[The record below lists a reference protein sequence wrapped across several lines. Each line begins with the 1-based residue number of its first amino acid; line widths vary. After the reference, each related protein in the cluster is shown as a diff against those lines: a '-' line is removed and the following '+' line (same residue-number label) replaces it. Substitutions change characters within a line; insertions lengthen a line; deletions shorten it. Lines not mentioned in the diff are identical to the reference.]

1 MPSSRSIKAGAAYVE
16 LFADNSRLVR
26 GLRLAENR
34 IKAFG
39 QKASQIGQRML
50 LLSGAMATP
59 LAFATRTFAGFED
72 QMLAVKAVTGAVG
85 DEFDRLYDQAKGLGR
100 TTSFTAGDVGGGML
114 SLGRAGFDSSEIEN
128 AIPGVLNLARATGTE
143 LALSADIA
151 AGTLRAFALEAGQM
165 GRVTD
170 VLVATANNSSQTLE
184 DLGESMKYVAPI
196 AEEYGLSLEQTAKAV
211 GALANM
217 QIKGSMA
224 GTSMRQIM
232 LRLADPSIQKQ
243 LRANGVEAL
252 DAAKNL
258 RPVGDILIDL
268 GQAMQGMTNAERI
281 SLGKNLFDQR
291 AAGAALK
298 LAKSDFPALA
308 DAIDNAGGVAEKTAK
323 TMDSGLGGAFRR
335 LMSALEG
342 IQIAV
347 GEALAKALSGVMDKV
362 ATFAVRIAELV
373 AANKQWIIGMATTIA
388 AVAAVGGALVVLGIA
403 GQAAAFVF
411 GGIASILAAVGTAF
425 GLVTA
430 VIGALLTPVGALSVA
445 VIALAGYLL
454 TASGTGGEAIR
465 WLGEK
470 FSELRDAATKA
481 FQGIGDALA
490 AGDLALAGKIL
501 WLALKVEWTKGV
513 NALREIW
520 IGFKE
525 IFMSSWT
532 DAVYGLAKI
541 FTRGVALLENI
552 WTKFSA
558 TVVDKWKAA
567 EQTLAEGIAYVI
579 AKAQGLDPEDVIN
592 NVRDDYGR
600 QRETRQQDTQSRLDE
615 IDTQRQGTLDVLED
629 DRKREHTE
637 RQEQYGED
645 LGTQQKELDD
655 LIRQRDRAIADAG
668 RAAQQSPSDDG
679 RLASLR
685 KQIEV
690 AVSGLNLEPISA
702 GGSSVAGTFSAF
714 AAARFGGDTAGD
726 RTAKATEETARNT
739 QKLEERSRM
748 NRGIPVV

>member
-1 MPSSRSIKAGAAYVE
+1 MPKTAVQPE
-16 LFADNSRLVR
+16 FV
-26 GLRLAENR
+26 
-34 IKAFG
+34 
-39 QKASQIGQRML
+39 
-50 LLSGAMATP
+50 
-59 LAFATRTFAGFED
+59 AFATRTFAGFED

-258 RPVGDILIDL
+258 RPVGDILVDL

-323 TMDSGLGGAFRR
+323 TMDSGLGGSFRR

-347 GEALAKALSGVMDKV
+347 GEALSKALSGVMDKV

-430 VIGALLTPVGALSVA
+430 VIGALLTPVGALSVS
-445 VIALAGYLL
+445 VLIA
-454 TASGTGGEAIR
+454 
-465 WLGEK
+465 
-470 FSELRDAATKA
+470 
-481 FQGIGDALA
+481 
-490 AGDLALAGKIL
+490 
-501 WLALKVEWTKGV
+501 
-513 NALREIW
+513 
-520 IGFKE
+520 
-525 IFMSSWT
+525 
-532 DAVYGLAKI
+532 
-541 FTRGVALLENI
+541 
-552 WTKFSA
+552 
-558 TVVDKWKAA
+558 
-567 EQTLAEGIAYVI
+567 
-579 AKAQGLDPEDVIN
+579 
-592 NVRDDYGR
+592 
-600 QRETRQQDTQSRLDE
+600 
-615 IDTQRQGTLDVLED
+615 
-629 DRKREHTE
+629 
-637 RQEQYGED
+637 
-645 LGTQQKELDD
+645 
-655 LIRQRDRAIADAG
+655 
-668 RAAQQSPSDDG
+668 
-679 RLASLR
+679 
-685 KQIEV
+685 
-690 AVSGLNLEPISA
+690 
-702 GGSSVAGTFSAF
+702 
-714 AAARFGGDTAGD
+714 
-726 RTAKATEETARNT
+726 
-739 QKLEERSRM
+739 RS
-748 NRGIPVV
+748 

>member
-16 LFADNSRLVR
+16 LFADQSRLVR

-34 IKAFG
+34 LKAFG

-72 QMLAVKAVTGAVG
+72 QMLAVKAVTGSVG

-151 AGTLRAFALEAGQM
+151 AGTLRAFSLEAGQM

-196 AEEYGLSLEQTAKAV
+196 ADEYGLSLEQTAKAV

-232 LRLADPSIQKQ
+232 LRLADPSVQKQ

-323 TMDSGLGGAFRR
+323 TMDSGLGGSFRR

-347 GEALAKALSGVMDKV
+347 GEALSKALSGAMDKV

-430 VIGALLTPVGALSVA
+430 VIGALLTPVGAISVA

-470 FSELRDAATKA
+470 FAELREAAAKA
-481 FQGIGDALA
+481 FQGIADALA

-525 IFMSSWT
+525 VFMSSWT

-579 AKAQGLDPEDVIN
+579 AKSQGLDPEDVIG
-592 NVRDDYGR
+592 NVREDYGR

-637 RQEQYGED
+637 RQERYGED

-655 LIRQRDRAIADAG
+655 LIRQRDQTIADAS
-668 RAAQQSPSDDG
+668 RAAQEAPSDDG
-679 RLASLR
+679 RLAALR
-685 KQIEV
+685 EQIEV
-690 AVSGLNLEPISA
+690 AVSGLNLEPISPA
-702 GGSSVAGTFSAF
+702 GSSVAGTFSAF
-714 AAARFGGDTAGD
+714 AAARFGGDTAAD

>member
-1 MPSSRSIKAGAAYVE
+1 MPTSSAIKAGAAYVE
-16 LFADNSRLVR
+16 LFADASRLVR
-26 GLRLAENR
+26 GLRLAENQL
-34 IKAFG
+34 KAFG
-39 QKASQIGQRML
+39 QKTSQIGQRML
-50 LLSGAMATP
+50 LLSGALATP

-72 QMLAVKAVTGAVG
+72 QMLAVKGVTGAVG
-85 DEFDRLYDQAKGLGR
+85 DQFERLYTQAKDLGR
-100 TTSFTAGDVGGGML
+100 TTSFTAAEVAGGML
-114 SLGRAGFDSSEIEN
+114 NLGRGGFNPSEIEDS
-128 AIPGVLNLARATGTE
+128 ITGILNLARATGTD

-170 VLVATANNSSQTLE
+170 VLVATANNSAQTLE

-196 AEEYGLSLEQTAKAV
+196 AEEYGLSLEQTAKALGV
-211 GALANM
+211 LANM

-224 GTSMRQIM
+224 GTSLRQIM
-232 LRLADPSIQKQ
+232 LRLADPAVQEQ

-268 GQAMQGMTNAERI
+268 GQAMQGMTNAQRI
-281 SLGKNLFDQR
+281 SLGQSLFDQR

-298 LAKSDFPALA
+298 LAKSDFPAMA
-308 DAIDNAGGVAEKTAK
+308 AAIDNAGGVAAKTAK

-335 LMSALEG
+335 LMSAVEG
-342 IQIAV
+342 VQIAV
-347 GEALAKALSGVMDKV
+347 GEALSKALGGLMDKL
-362 ATFAVRIAELV
+362 ATFAVRIAELIT
-373 AANKQWIIGMATTIA
+373 ANKQWIIGMATTIA
-388 AVAAVGGALVVLGIA
+388 AVAAVGGALVVLGVA
-403 GQAAAFVF
+403 GQAAAFIF

-430 VIGALLTPVGALSVA
+430 LISALLTPLGALSAA
-445 VIALAGYLL
+445 VIALAGYLV

-470 FSELRDAATKA
+470 FSELRDAAAKA
-481 FQGIGDALA
+481 FKGIGDALA

-501 WLALKVEWTKGV
+501 WLSLKVEWTNGV
-513 NALREIW
+513 GALREIW

-541 FTRGVALLENI
+541 FTRGVAILEEI

-567 EQTLAEGIAYVI
+567 EETLAEGIAYVI

-600 QRETRQQDTQSRLDE
+600 QRETRKQDTQSRLDE
-615 IDTQRQGTLDVLED
+615 IDAQRQGTLDVLEE
-629 DRKREHTE
+629 DRKRAHAE
-637 RQEQYGED
+637 RQKRYGQD

-655 LIRQRDRAIADAG
+655 LIRQRDQAIADASQ
-668 RAAQQSPSDDG
+668 AAQESPGSGG
-679 RLASLR
+679 RLAELR
-685 KQIEV
+685 EQIEV
-690 AVSGLNLEPISA
+690 ALAGLNLEPISA
-702 GGSSVAGTFSAF
+702 GSSVAGTFSAF
-714 AAARFGGDTAGD
+714 AAARFGDDTAAD
-726 RTAKATEETARNT
+726 RTAKATEATARNT
-739 QKLEERSRM
+739 QKLEERSRL
-748 NRGIPVV
+748 NRGIPVI